1 VVTEPTPLDWTSDS
15 GFRTVPALRSV
26 LMDYRQVSALLVGAG
41 KR

>member
-1 VVTEPTPLDWTSDS
+1 
-15 GFRTVPALRSV
+15 VPALRSV